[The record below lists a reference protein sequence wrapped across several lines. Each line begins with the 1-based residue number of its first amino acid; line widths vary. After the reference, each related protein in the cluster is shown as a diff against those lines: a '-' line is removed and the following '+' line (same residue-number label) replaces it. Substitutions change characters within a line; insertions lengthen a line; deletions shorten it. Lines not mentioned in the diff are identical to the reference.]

1 DRVCIRNS
9 DLEQRAIQSWST
21 CRGGSHWGRRS
32 VPTSWS
38 TGFRPLPLSLPP
50 PRELLMSAVALAIL
64 LVTVLSLVRLRWGE
78 TQMTQVQTPTTVHDQ
93 PWERISPAVPSPQPA
108 TREPDRSQ
116 IARYRRLPLRTQS
129 EDRLLAKSLAG
140 HDIQTKIGVP

>member
-1 DRVCIRNS
+1 MNCHHVRKLLSDHLDDLLPRRQASAITAHLSDCPACRQLRDNILRVEAAYRELPDRVCIRNS

-38 TGFRPLPLSLPP
+38 TGFRPLFLPVP
-50 PRELLMSAVALAIL
+50 PSRKLLMGAVALAIL

-78 TQMTQVQTPTTVHDQ
+78 T
-93 PWERISPAVPSPQPA
+93 
-108 TREPDRSQ
+108 
-116 IARYRRLPLRTQS
+116 
-129 EDRLLAKSLAG
+129 
-140 HDIQTKIGVP
+140 